1 MIFGYSTN
9 AYVKYSVKE
18 SLERIA
24 ALGFNGV
31 EIMCDRPHLYP
42 PDFDAAALADLKR
55 HTALRQFHTAA
66 FAPRVTKGCRHV
78 VDCGGRRRHVH

>member
-31 EIMCDRPHLYP
+31 EILSLIHISEPTRPRLVSRMP
-42 PDFDAAALADLKR
+42 SSA
-55 HTALRQFHTAA
+55 
-66 FAPRVTKGCRHV
+66 
-78 VDCGGRRRHVH
+78 